1 MRCDFFKPLL
11 TESKVNNKNAFKK
24 KRDWARGE
32 KKTTQQLFSGII
44 PSQCQ
49 EQEAAPCISRGARR
63 KQLLRQLDGKGA
75 SKSSKLIYNHNNYHC
90 WQQLS
95 KASCLRGTGSQDSL
109 SQGFRGSSP
118 ECEVTA
124 PQPTSFC
131 LAPWRTW

>member
-1 MRCDFFKPLL
+1 MTFLSPYSLKAKSTIKMHL
-11 TESKVNNKNAFKK
+11 
-24 KRDWARGE
+24 KRKEIGHE
-32 KKTTQQLFSGII
+32 GKKKTTQQLFSGII